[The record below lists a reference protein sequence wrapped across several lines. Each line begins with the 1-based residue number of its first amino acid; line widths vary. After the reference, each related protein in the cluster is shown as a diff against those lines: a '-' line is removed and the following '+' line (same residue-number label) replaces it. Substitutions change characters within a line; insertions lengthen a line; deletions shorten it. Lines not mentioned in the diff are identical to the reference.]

1 MDDGQLAGYTV
12 LDLSTVGPASRCSAL
27 LADLGADVLKVMRPQ
42 GRGGIEPAWFSYGAG
57 RGTRLVRLDL
67 KTDDGREEFLG
78 LAAETDVVLDS
89 YRPGVADRLGI
100 GFDAVHQANPK
111 IIYAALTG
119 YGQNGPYAQY
129 AGHDLNY
136 LAIGGFFAT
145 QGRGPDGLPAMPGAT
160 VADSAGGG
168 MQAVIAILAA
178 LIKRTATGEGQF
190 LDVSATEGVLSLMSL
205 HLDEYL
211 ATGTEPTAGSGLL
224 TGRYAC
230 YGLYA
235 AADGGWLAVGAI
247 EPQFFANL
255 CAGLGCEEWIA
266 HQYDDDRQDEI
277 RAALT
282 AAFATRSR
290 DEWTADLAAH
300 DTCVTPV
307 LSIAEVTRDA
317 HLRARGVFSVVS
329 HAEHGE
335 VEQVGPVVAGAQQ
348 PAAGFT
354 APPHEV
360 SL

>member
-12 LDLSTVGPASRCSAL
+12 LDLSTVGPASRCSSL
-27 LADLGADVLKVMRPQ
+27 LADLGADVLKVMRPP

-57 RGTRLVRLDL
+57 RGTRIVRLDL
-67 KTDDGREEFLG
+67 KSDDGRAAFLG
-78 LAAETDVVLDS
+78 LAAEADVVLDS

-100 GFDAVHQANPK
+100 GFEAVHRANPK
-111 IIYAALTG
+111 IIYAALSG
-119 YGQNGPYAQY
+119 YGQHGPYAQY

-145 QGRGPDGLPAMPGAT
+145 QGRGTDGIPAMPGAT

-178 LIKRTATGEGQF
+178 LIKRTDTGEGQF
-190 LDVSATEGVLSLMSL
+190 LDVSATDGVLSLMSL

-211 ATGTEPTAGSGLL
+211 ATGTEPTAGSALL

-235 AADGGWLAVGAI
+235 AGDGGWLAVGAI
-247 EPQFFANL
+247 EAQFFANL
-255 CAGLGCEEWIA
+255 CERLGCEEWIP
-266 HQYDDDRQDEI
+266 HQYDDDQQDAI
-277 RAALT
+277 RSALA
-282 AAFATRSR
+282 AAFATRTR

-307 LSIAEVTRDA
+307 LSIAEVTRDS
-317 HLRARGVFSVVS
+317 HLRARGAFSVVA

-335 VEQVGPVVAGAQQ
+335 VEQVGPVVAGAHQ

-354 APPHEV
+354 APPREV
-360 SL
+360 SV